1 MMRSDVLIRYSQ
13 KNNNFNN
20 KRLICTMSEI
30 QISTPFNI
38 DIEFEIAAFH
48 KRFLAYC
55 IDFIILVL
63 YMLSMLYLLFGGFRM
78 GEGSYGFVLIV
89 LVIPMLSYTMLS
101 ELWMNGQTVGKK
113 IFKIKVVSLD
123 GGEPTLGQYALRW
136 FMRFYEWA
144 FIIFFLFWSNGMFGI
159 LWLIIG
165 GITSIIIIS
174 ISPKSQRLGDI
185 VAGTVVVE
193 TKSKLTVDDTIF
205 MHVTQAD
212 YKVKFPEVMRLS
224 DRDINT
230 IKNVINQ
237 AKRTNSYD
245 LCNRIAI
252 KVQDVLKVPT
262 DMYAMDF
269 LEKIMEDYNYLA
281 TRE

>member
-1 MMRSDVLIRYSQ
+1 
-13 KNNNFNN
+13 
-20 KRLICTMSEI
+20 MSEI

-48 KRFLAYC
+48 KRLLAYF
-55 IDFIILVL
+55 IDFFMLLL
-63 YMLSMLYLLFGGFRM
+63 YMLSMLYLLFGEFRM
-78 GEGSYGFVLIV
+78 GEGSYGFVLIILV
-89 LVIPMLSYTMLS
+89 LPMLSYSMLC
-101 ELWMNGQTVGKK
+101 ELWMNGQTIGKR

-144 FIIFFLFWSNGMFGI
+144 FIIFFLFWYNASGI
-159 LWLIIG
+159 LCLVVG

-193 TKSKLTVDDTIF
+193 TRSKLTVHDTIF
-205 MHVTQAD
+205 MHVAQTD

-237 AKRTNSYD
+237 AKKTNIYD
-245 LCNRIAI
+245 MCNRIAI
-252 KVQDVLKVPT
+252 KVQDVLKVST

>member
-1 MMRSDVLIRYSQ
+1 MP
-13 KNNNFNN
+13 
-20 KRLICTMSEI
+20 EI

-48 KRFLAYC
+48 KRLLGYM
-55 IDFIILVL
+55 IDFAILVL
-63 YMLSMLYLLFGGFRM
+63 YMFSMLSLLFGGVKM

-101 ELWMNGQTVGKK
+101 ELWMNGQTIGKR

-144 FIIFFLFWSNGMFGI
+144 FIIFFLFWGNMYGVV
-159 LWLIIG
+159 WLLIG
-165 GITSIIIIS
+165 GIISIIIIS
-174 ISPKSQRLGDI
+174 LSPKSQRLGDL

-193 TKSKLTVDDTIF
+193 TASKLTVDDTIF
-205 MHVTQAD
+205 MHVAQTD
-212 YKVKFPEVMRLS
+212 FKVKFPEVMRLS

-230 IKNVINQ
+230 IKNVLSQ
-237 AKRTNSYD
+237 AKKSNSFEM
-245 LCNRIAI
+245 CNRIAQ
-252 KVQDVLKVPT
+252 KVQDVLKVST
-262 DMYAMDF
+262 DMYALDF

-281 TRE
+281 TKE

>member
-1 MMRSDVLIRYSQ
+1 
-13 KNNNFNN
+13 
-20 KRLICTMSEI
+20 MSEI

-48 KRFLAYC
+48 KRLLAYF
-55 IDFIILVL
+55 IDLVILIL
-63 YMLSMLYLLFGGFRM
+63 YMLSMLYLLYGGFRV
-78 GEGSYGFVLIV
+78 GEGSYGFVMIV
-89 LVIPMLSYTMLS
+89 LVIPMLFYTMMS

-144 FIIFFLFWSNGMFGI
+144 FIIFFLFWGNGIWGI

-174 ISPKSQRLGDI
+174 ISAKSQRLGDM

-193 TKSKLTVDDTIF
+193 THSKLTVDDTIF
-205 MHVTQAD
+205 INIAHAD
-212 YKVKFPEVMRLS
+212 YQVKFPEVMRLS

-230 IKNVINQ
+230 VKNVLSQ
-237 AKRTNSYD
+237 AKKTNTYD
-245 LCNRIAI
+245 MCNRIAV
-252 KVQDVLKVPT
+252 KVQDVLKVSS
-262 DMYAMDF
+262 DMYAVEF

-281 TRE
+281 TKE

>member
-1 MMRSDVLIRYSQ
+1 
-13 KNNNFNN
+13 
-20 KRLICTMSEI
+20 MSGI
-30 QISTPFNI
+30 QITTPFNI

-48 KRFLAYC
+48 KRLLAYC

-63 YMLSMLYLLFGGFRM
+63 YMMSMLYLLFGGFRV

-89 LVIPMLSYTMLS
+89 LVIPMLSYSVLS
-101 ELWMNGQTVGKK
+101 ELWMNGQTIGKK
-113 IFKIKVVSLD
+113 IFKIKVVSLN

-144 FIIFFLFWSNGMFGI
+144 FIIFFLFWGNGIWGI

-174 ISPKSQRLGDI
+174 ISAKSQRLGDI
-185 VAGTVVVE
+185 VAATVVVE
-193 TKSKLTVDDTIF
+193 TMSKLTVDDTIF
-205 MHVTQAD
+205 MHVAQTD

-237 AKRTNSYD
+237 AKKTNTYD
-245 LCNRIAI
+245 MCNRIAV

-262 DMYAMDF
+262 DMYAIDF

-281 TRE
+281 TKE

>member
-1 MMRSDVLIRYSQ
+1 MP
-13 KNNNFNN
+13 
-20 KRLICTMSEI
+20 EI

-38 DIEFEIAAFH
+38 DITFETAAFH
-48 KRFLAYC
+48 KRLLAYL
-55 IDFIILVL
+55 IDFFLLLL
-63 YMLSMLYLLFGGFRM
+63 YMLSILYLLYGGFKV
-78 GEGSYGFVLIV
+78 GEGGYGLVLII
-89 LVIPMLSYTMLS
+89 LVIPMLSYSMLS
-101 ELWMNGQTVGKK
+101 ELWMNGQTIGKK

-123 GGEPTLGQYALRW
+123 GGEPTMGQYLLRW

-144 FIIFFLFWSNGMFGI
+144 FIIFFLFWGNGIWGI

-174 ISPKSQRLGDI
+174 VSYKSQRLGDI

-193 TKSKLTVDDTIF
+193 TVSKLTVDDTIF
-205 MHVTQAD
+205 MYVPQTD
-212 YKVKFPEVMRLS
+212 YIVKFPEVMRLS

-230 IKNVINQ
+230 IKNVITQ
-237 AKRTNSYD
+237 AKKSNSFD
-245 LCNRIAI
+245 MCNRIAI

-281 TRE
+281 TKE

>member
-1 MMRSDVLIRYSQ
+1 MP
-13 KNNNFNN
+13 
-20 KRLICTMSEI
+20 EI
-30 QISTPFNI
+30 HISTPFNI

-55 IDFIILVL
+55 IDFILLLL
-63 YMLSMLYLLFGGFRM
+63 YMFSMLFLLFGGFRM

-89 LVIPMLSYTMLS
+89 LVIPMLSYTMLA

-113 IFKIKVVSLD
+113 IFKIKVISLD

-144 FIIFFLFWSNGMFGI
+144 FIIFFLFWSNGIGI
-159 LWLIIG
+159 LWLIAG

-174 ISPKSQRLGDI
+174 MSSKSQRLGDI

-205 MHVTQAD
+205 MNVTQAG
-212 YKVKFPEVMRLS
+212 YQVKFPEVMRLS

-237 AKRTNSYD
+237 AKKTNSFD
-245 LCNRIAI
+245 LCNRIAN

>member
-1 MMRSDVLIRYSQ
+1 MA
-13 KNNNFNN
+13 
-20 KRLICTMSEI
+20 EI

-48 KRFLAYC
+48 KRLLAYC

-63 YMLSMLYLLFGGFRM
+63 YMLSMLYLLYGGFSV

-89 LVIPMLSYTMLS
+89 LVLPMLSYTMLS
-101 ELWMNGQTVGKK
+101 ELWMNGQTFGKK
-113 IFKIKVVSLD
+113 VFKIKVVSLD
-123 GGEPTLGQYALRW
+123 GGEPTLGQYLLRW

-144 FIIFFLFWSNGMFGI
+144 FIIFFLFWGNGIWGI

-165 GITSIIIIS
+165 GLTSIIIIS
-174 ISPKSQRLGDI
+174 VSPKSQRLGDI

-193 TKSKLTVDDTIF
+193 TVTKLTVEDTIF
-205 MHVTQAD
+205 MQVSQTGYQ
-212 YKVKFPEVMRLS
+212 VKFPEVMRLS

-230 IKNVINQ
+230 IKNVITQ
-237 AKRTNSYD
+237 AKKSNSFD
-245 LCNRIAI
+245 MCNRIAI
-252 KVQDVLKVPT
+252 KVQEILKVPT
-262 DMYAMDF
+262 DMYALDF

-281 TRE
+281 TKE

>member
-1 MMRSDVLIRYSQ
+1 MP
-13 KNNNFNN
+13 
-20 KRLICTMSEI
+20 EI

-48 KRFLAYC
+48 KRLLAYLV
-55 IDFIILVL
+55 DLVL
-63 YMLSMLYLLFGGFRM
+63 LILYMFSMLYLLYGGFRV
-78 GEGSYGFVLIV
+78 GEGSYGFVMIV
-89 LVIPMLSYTMLS
+89 LLIPMLFYTMMS
-101 ELWMNGQTVGKK
+101 ELWLNGQTVGKK

-123 GGEPTLGQYALRW
+123 GGEPTLGQYLLRW

-144 FIIFFLFWSNGMFGI
+144 FIIFFLFWGNGWMGI
-159 LWLIIG
+159 LLLMIG
-165 GITSIIIIS
+165 GIISIIIIA

-193 TKSKLTVDDTIF
+193 KHSKLTVHDTIF
-205 MHVTQAD
+205 MQVNETD

-230 IKNVINQ
+230 IKNVLNQ
-237 AKRTNSYD
+237 TKKTNSYEM
-245 LCNRIAI
+245 CNRIAI
-252 KVQDVLKVPT
+252 KVQDVLKVST
-262 DMYAMDF
+262 DMYALDF

-281 TRE
+281 TKE